1 MSVTDTDGETRWE
14 SLAGRMPPCF
24 RLVLPCCVSMWGH
37 NLAVSHCLACWEI
50 WSVCWSAPTMYFWSL
65 SISLNELLQ
74 GAIFWP
80 LCLRPQSLNASS
92 PVLQATTKWVTGY
105 YNSCKSFIIIYCVS
119 VELVTTLENCD
130 IHHL

>member
-1 MSVTDTDGETRWE
+1 
-14 SLAGRMPPCF
+14 
-24 RLVLPCCVSMWGH
+24 
-37 NLAVSHCLACWEI
+37 
-50 WSVCWSAPTMYFWSL
+50 MYFWSL

-92 PVLQATTKWVTGY
+92 PVLQATIKWVTGY
-105 YNSCKSFIIIYCVS
+105 YNSCKSFSIIYCVS